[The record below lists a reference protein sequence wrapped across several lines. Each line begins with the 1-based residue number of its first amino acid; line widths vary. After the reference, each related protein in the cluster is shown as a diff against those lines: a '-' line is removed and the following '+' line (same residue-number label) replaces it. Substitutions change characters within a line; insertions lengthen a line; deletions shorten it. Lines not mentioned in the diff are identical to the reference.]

1 MRRIAKTIYNYIQV
15 VCGSITQVRQLAVYA
30 CAQKTA
36 ILAFVIALFS
46 LFAHQVY
53 AVPPGTVITNTATA
67 NFEIATIPQARL
79 SNSVDITT
87 TVNLSPATISFLQ
100 YSPSG
105 LGATPTNTSPTGC
118 STSDIAGPFLPLGNP
133 TYLGMGTLNAS
144 SPLDLVSATSYHQ
157 GEPVFIQVNDANRNL
172 NSTVRDTLVV
182 TISSTSV
189 GDQELLQLSETDV
202 DTGEFVGYIQTVT
215 TPVTPNDCLLAVI
228 TNELIEVSY
237 TDIFD
242 VTDVVSTNVLV
253 DPFGIVFNSTTGV
266 PVSGVTVTLIN
277 AATNLPAAVFGDDL
291 VSAFPSTVVTGS
303 TVTDAGSTV
312 YNFGAGEYRFPSVAP
327 GTYRLEVSASE
338 YITPSVASVAQLQT
352 LANAPF
358 ALDSNASF
366 EQDFVLVVGPPLNV
380 DIPIDPLDDALFVTK
395 RASKDEV
402 AIGDFMQYE
411 ITVANNRPTDIAFNT
426 NLIDVLPTG
435 FRYQKDSLQINGN
448 YVADP
453 NVSSDAR
460 TVSIELGDLP
470 AASTVT
476 IKYVIEVTSGAP
488 FGSAVNSVQASDAS
502 GFRSNVAE
510 AIVRVFDDLLST
522 RSFLIGTVA
531 ESECVKN
538 HGINSSVNYYLESE
552 SRGNEFTHTLTIE
565 KNDARSNALIVEI
578 LLPKLLTYKN
588 SSATI
593 NNKNYENSVIQGQKL
608 LLPIR
613 SKNKN
618 QVIKFKTIIN
628 EDYVGEFELRARLVT
643 ENLQQE
649 STVSDWA
656 KNIYKVD
663 ETISILQANSM
674 IKSLKAMP
682 IKQQKGI
689 SNVRLFLEDGRYV
702 LTDERG
708 MYHFEAI
715 EPGTHVVY
723 IDPGS
728 IPDNLEIHQCV
739 NNTRFSGDKYSQFVD
754 IEPGLLW
761 RANFY
766 LREKQPQQN
775 SIQVKL
781 SSEANESEILFRLAL
796 NGVFEGLKNVRASI
810 ILPQGLEYVSDSSL
824 LNGVNGIEPSNSFG
838 TITYRLDD
846 QLTLANNNLIQF
858 VAQGVPNSQ
867 GEVSA
872 QALITYDIG
881 GNKNQRLVPVTN
893 DVFYQKEASKVNTHI
908 LRSNFN
914 SSSAQ
919 INLKGMEDLD
929 RLISSLSKHKI
940 NSVRIIGHTDN
951 VPVLVRAN
959 YKYHNNQSLSEA
971 RAKAVSDYLNSGLN
985 LTNTQLQII
994 GKGDTQPIANND
1006 TWDGRALN
1014 RRVEIEIESLE
1025 ITKKKQLE
1033 VLQDNSAAS
1042 ATTIIS
1048 VPNTKSEIKN
1058 ILPEIKVEAIPVYDQ
1073 TWLENADNQLEWLLP
1088 VDNANPE
1095 IPSVGIAI
1103 KHPREHKIVLFLN
1116 GKQVSALQLDS
1127 KLVST
1132 DSQRMITRWRG
1143 VDVLEGDNQLE
1154 AITYNRDD
1162 VEQQRIYK
1170 NLHLSGQPVRAE
1182 LVPEYS
1188 RLVADG
1194 RSKILIAVRFYDRWG
1209 YPARPGIVGSYKL
1222 SSDYTDSALKKRLDE
1237 QPLNGL
1243 LKGQTRYKIAE
1254 DGIAYIEIEPSTTS
1268 GKADLDFEFIDDR
1281 KQTISAWLKAV
1292 QKEWILVGL
1301 AEGTA
1306 GYNNISGNSE
1316 ALDDNQHEDNLYEN
1330 GRLAFYGKGQVKG
1343 EWLLTLA
1350 YDSERKERNS
1360 SERLFQT
1367 IDPDEYYTLYGDA
1380 TEQQFDAAS
1389 SRKLYLKIEKQ
1400 QFYALF
1406 GDFDTGLT
1414 ITELARYSRS
1424 MTGIKSEF
1432 EGNNYGFNA
1441 FAADTDQIFARD
1453 EIQGNGTSGLYRLSN
1468 TSIIINS
1475 EKIRLETRD
1484 RFQPQEVISEQQ
1496 LNQFLDYSIDTVN
1509 GTLFFKQP
1517 VQSRDDNFNPIYI
1530 VADYEVSG
1538 SSDRQVTAGGRANV
1552 FSKDKKLEVGLSGIT
1567 QGDTTTEGN
1576 LIGLDAK
1583 YEISNQTEIQIEVA
1597 TSKTKSNGDSR
1608 NGTAYMAELQHNSEK
1623 ADANLYFRRQASSF
1637 GLEQQSAN
1645 NDGSKRYGVD
1655 TRYKINDSL
1664 NVNSEVYRDEVLAND
1679 NERTVA
1685 TVELEKSKK
1694 LYDMAAGVSYAKD
1707 KLESQED
1714 NDSVLA
1720 TARASRYIFD
1730 SKLKVRAD
1738 ADIEL
1743 TNDNSV
1749 DHPTRLLG
1757 GIDYRLNQATEL
1769 FVEHEYTQGEDQDTN
1784 TSRVG
1789 TRLTPWS
1796 QATINS
1802 SVEQQSSENGE
1813 RVFSNLGF
1821 VQGWQYSDNLQLDF
1835 SLDRSDTLRDPGG
1848 QAFNENTA
1856 LASGTISEDFTAG
1869 SVGANYVQGDWSSSS
1884 RVEYRTSDN
1893 DIQRSLFMGYYR
1905 EQATGVGMSLDL
1917 QVFDT
1922 DRRNGADEA
1931 QADIN
1936 YSVAYRPDN
1945 SALTILNRFDLN
1957 YEDTN
1962 GEDSR
1967 IRTRKAINNL
1977 NLNYTVDGK
1986 HQFGAH
1992 WGIKY
1997 TLDHIDSEEYDG
2009 VTQLLGFQYVYDLHE
2024 RVDLSLHGDVLYSSN
2039 ADNYRYSLG
2048 PSFGLNVYKNMWL
2061 SIGYNLDGFE
2071 DEDFS
2076 SSEYTANGPYVKMR
2090 FKFDKNTVKG
2100 LLKK

>member
-1 MRRIAKTIYNYIQV
+1 MQT
-15 VCGSITQVRQLAVYA
+15 VCGSLMRVSRLAICA
-30 CAQKTA
+30 CAQQIV
-36 ILAFVIALFS
+36 ILAFVFAFFGLFS
-46 LFAHQVY
+46 QQIY
-53 AVPPGTVITNTATA
+53 AVPPGTVITNTAAA
-67 NFEIATIPQARL
+67 NFEIATIPQIRL
-79 SNSVDITT
+79 SNTVDITT

-100 YSPSG
+100 YSPTG

-118 STSDIAGPFLPLGNP
+118 STSGIAGPFLPLGNP
-133 TYLGMGTLNAS
+133 TYLGVGTLNVS
-144 SPLDLVSATSYHQ
+144 SPLDLTPASSYHQ

-172 NSTVRDTLVV
+172 SSTIRDTLVV
-182 TISSTSV
+182 TIRSTSV
-189 GDQELLQLSETDV
+189 GDQEVIQLSETDV

-215 TPVTPNDCLLAVI
+215 TPVTPNDCLLAVV

-253 DPFGIVFNSTTGV
+253 DPFGIVFNSSTGA
-266 PVSGVTVTLIN
+266 PVSGITVTLIN

-291 VSAFPSTVVTGS
+291 VSAYPSTVVTGA

-338 YITPSVASVAQLQT
+338 YITPSVVSTAQLQT
-352 LANAPF
+352 LTNAPF
-358 ALDSNASF
+358 AIDANASF
-366 EQDFVLVVGPPLNV
+366 GQDFVLVVGPPLNV
-380 DIPIDPLDDALFVTK
+380 DIPIDPLSDALFVTK
-395 RASKDEV
+395 QASKDEV

-411 ITVANNRPTDIAFNT
+411 ITVANNRPADIAGNA
-426 NLIDVLPTG
+426 NLIDILPTG
-435 FRYQKDSLQINGN
+435 FRFQQGSLQIDGN

-453 NVSSDAR
+453 NVTSDGR
-460 TVSIELGDLP
+460 TVSIALGDIP

-476 IKYVIEVTSGAP
+476 IKYVVEVTSGAA
-488 FGSAVNSVQASDAS
+488 FGSAVNSAQASDAS
-502 GFRSNVAE
+502 GFRSNIAE
-510 AIVRVFDDLLST
+510 ASVRVFDDLLNT

-531 ESECVKN
+531 ESACGQGDNKYRE
-538 HGINSSVNYYLESE
+538 VNYLLESQ
-552 SRGNEFTHTLTIE
+552 SQGNESTHTLTIDNHDGDDKAIIIE
-565 KNDARSNALIVEI
+565 V
-578 LLPKLLTYKN
+578 LLPKLLSYKN
-588 SSATI
+588 LSATLNNEKYENPAI
-593 NNKNYENSVIQGQKL
+593 EGQTLLFPIKLNNKK
-608 LLPIR
+608 
-613 SKNKN
+613 
-618 QVIKFKTIIN
+618 QVISFKTTSN
-628 EDYVGEFELRARLVT
+628 ENYVGVFELQARLVA
-643 ENLQQE
+643 ENLQQAN
-649 STVSDWA
+649 TVSDWA
-656 KNIYKVD
+656 KNIYKV
-663 ETISILQANSM
+663 ENTISLLQASS
-674 IKSLKAMP
+674 SLKSFKVMP
-682 IKQQKGI
+682 INKLKGV

-715 EPGTHVVY
+715 EPGTHVVQV
-723 IDPGS
+723 DPGS
-728 IPDNLEIHQCV
+728 IPDHLEIHQCV
-739 NNTRFSGDKYSQFVD
+739 RNTRFAGSKYSQFVD

-781 SSEANESEILFRLAL
+781 SSVKNDNEILFALAL
-796 NGVFEGLKNVRASI
+796 NGTFDGLENVRASI
-810 ILPQGLEYVSDSSL
+810 MLPDGLEYVSNSSL
-824 LNGVNGIEPSNSFG
+824 LNRVGGLEPRNSFG
-838 TITYRLDD
+838 TMTYRLDE
-846 QLTLANNNLIQF
+846 QLSLVKNNLIEF
-858 VAQGVPNSQ
+858 VARGVPQ
-867 GEVSA
+867 TEGEVSA
-872 QALITYDIG
+872 QALITYDVG
-881 GNKNQRLVPVTN
+881 GNKNQRLEPVKN
-893 DVFYQKEASKVNTHI
+893 IVFYQKETSKVNKHI

-919 INLKGMEDLD
+919 LNLKGMEDLD
-929 RLISSLSKHKI
+929 LLISSLSKHKI
-940 NSVRIIGHTDN
+940 NSVRIMGHTDN

-959 YKYHNNQSLSEA
+959 YKYSNNQSLSEA
-971 RAKAVSDYLNSGLN
+971 RAMTVADYLRSGLN
-985 LTNTQLQII
+985 LSNAQLKIV
-994 GKGDTQPIANND
+994 GLGDAHPIASNN
-1006 TWDGRALN
+1006 TGSGRASN

-1025 ITKKKQLE
+1025 ITKQKQLE
-1033 VLQDNSAAS
+1033 VGQENSASS
-1042 ATTIIS
+1042 ATTIVSIAKTK
-1048 VPNTKSEIKN
+1048 VDHKNT
-1058 ILPEIKVEAIPVYDQ
+1058 LPEIKVEAIPDYDQ
-1073 TWLENADNQLEWLLP
+1073 SWLEKEDNKLEWLLP
-1088 VDNANPE
+1088 TDNANPE
-1095 IPSVGIAI
+1095 IPSIGVAI
-1103 KHPREHKIVLFLN
+1103 KHAREHKIVLKLN
-1116 GKQVSALQLDS
+1116 GKEVSALHLDS
-1127 KLVST
+1127 KLVSS
-1132 DSQRMITRWRG
+1132 DSQRMLTRWRG
-1143 VDVLEGDNQLE
+1143 IDVIEGDNKLE

-1194 RSKILIAVRFYDRWG
+1194 RSKIVIAVRLFDRWG
-1209 YPARPGIVGSYKL
+1209 YPARPGVVGSYKL
-1222 SSDYTDSALKKRLDE
+1222 SSDYTDSMLKERLDK
-1237 QPLNGL
+1237 QPLNGS
-1243 LKGQTRYKIAE
+1243 LKGKTRYKVAT
-1254 DGIAYIEIEPSTTS
+1254 DGIAYIELEPSTKS
-1268 GKADLDFEFIDDR
+1268 GKAELDFEFIDER
-1281 KQTISAWLKAV
+1281 KQTISAWLNAV

-1316 ALDDNQHEDNLYEN
+1316 ALDDHQHEDNLYED

-1367 IDPDEYYTLYGDA
+1367 VDPDEYYTLYGDA

-1414 ITELARYSRS
+1414 TTELARYSRS

-1432 EGNNYGFNA
+1432 EGENYGFNT

-1468 TSIIINS
+1468 TGIIVNS

-1484 RFQPQEVISEQQ
+1484 RFQPQNVISEQQ
-1496 LNQFLDYSIDTVN
+1496 LSQFLDYSIDTVN

-1538 SSDRQVTAGGRANV
+1538 SNDRQVTAGGRANV
-1552 FSKDKKLEVGLSGIT
+1552 FSKDKKIEVGLSGVT

-1576 LIGLDAK
+1576 LVGLDAS
-1583 YEISNQTEIQIEVA
+1583 YELSNQTEIQVEIA
-1597 TSKTKSNGDSR
+1597 TSKTKSNDETHR
-1608 NGTAYMAELQHNSEK
+1608 GTAYLAEIQHNSEK
-1623 ADANLYFRRQASSF
+1623 ADANVYFRRQAASF

-1655 TRYKINDSL
+1655 ARYKINDSL
-1664 NVNSEVYRDEVLAND
+1664 NINSEVYRDEVLTND

-1685 TVELEKSKK
+1685 AVELEKSQK
-1694 LYDMAAGVSYAKD
+1694 LYEVAAGVTYAKD
-1707 KLESQED
+1707 KIENQQD

-1720 TARASRYIFD
+1720 TARASRYVFD

-1743 TNDNSV
+1743 TNDNSI

-1757 GIDYRLNQATEL
+1757 GVDYRLNKVTEL
-1769 FVEHEYTQGEDQDTN
+1769 FAEHEYTQGEDQDTN
-1784 TSRVG
+1784 TSRLG
-1789 TRLTPWS
+1789 TRLTPWE

-1821 VQGWQYSDNLQLDF
+1821 VQGWQYNDNLQLDF

-1848 QAFNENTA
+1848 QAFNDNAA
-1856 LASGTISEDFTAG
+1856 LSSGTISEDFTAA
-1869 SVGANYVQGDWSSSS
+1869 SVGANYVQEDWSSSS

-1905 EQATGVGMSLDL
+1905 EQSTGVGMSLDL

-1922 DRRNGADEA
+1922 DRRGGSDES

-1936 YSVAYRPDN
+1936 YSVAYRPDK
-1945 SALTILNRFDLN
+1945 SALTVLNRFDLN
-1957 YEDTN
+1957 YEKTTGD
-1962 GEDSR
+1962 DSR
-1967 IRTRKAINNL
+1967 IRTRKAVNNL

-1997 TLDHIDSEEYDG
+1997 TLDNIDSEEYDG
-2009 VTQLLGFQYVYDLHE
+2009 ITQLFGFQYLYDLHD
-2024 RVDLSLHGDVLYSSN
+2024 RVDLSLHGDILYSSN

-2048 PSFGLNVYKNMWL
+2048 PSIGLNVYKNMWL
-2061 SIGYNLDGFE
+2061 SIGYNIDGFE

-2076 SSEYTANGPYVKMR
+2076 SSEYTANGPYMKMR
-2090 FKFDKNTVKG
+2090 FKFDKNTVKS

>member
-1 MRRIAKTIYNYIQV
+1 MICSLAMQV
-15 VCGSITQVRQLAVYA
+15 KQLAVCA
-30 CAQKTA
+30 CAQQTA
-36 ILAFVIALFS
+36 VLTFILVFIGLLS
-46 LFAHQVY
+46 QQVY
-53 AVPPGTVITNTATA
+53 AVPPGTVITNTAAA
-67 NFEIATIPQARL
+67 NFEIATIPQTRP

-87 TVNLSPATISFLQ
+87 TVNFSPATISFLQ

-105 LGATPTNTSPTGC
+105 LGATPTNTSPTEC
-118 STSDIAGPFLPLGNP
+118 STTGIAGPFLPLGNP
-133 TYLGMGTLNAS
+133 TYLGLGTLNAS

-172 NSTVRDTLVV
+172 SSTVRDTIVV
-182 TISSTSV
+182 TIRSTNV
-189 GDQELLQLSETDV
+189 GDEEVLQLSETDV

-215 TPVTPNDCLLAVI
+215 TPVTPNDCLLAVV

-253 DPFGIVFNSTTGV
+253 DPFGVVFNSSTGA
-266 PVSGVTVTLIN
+266 PINGITVTLIN
-277 AATNLPAAVFGDDL
+277 AATNLPADVFGDDL
-291 VSAFPSTVVTGS
+291 VSAYPSTVVTGS
-303 TVTDAGSTV
+303 TVTDAGGTV
-312 YNFGAGEYRFPSVAP
+312 YNFGTGEYRFPSVAP

-338 YITPSVASVAQLQT
+338 FVTPSTVSVAQLQS
-352 LANAPF
+352 LPNAPF
-358 ALDSNASF
+358 AIDANASF
-366 EQDFVLVVGPPLNV
+366 QQDFVLVVGPPLNV

-411 ITVANNRPTDIAFNT
+411 ITVANNRPVDIAGNA
-426 NLIDVLPTG
+426 NLTDVLPTG
-435 FRYQKDSLQINGN
+435 FRYQQGSLQINGS

-453 NVSSDAR
+453 AVSSDGR
-460 TVSIELGDLP
+460 TISIDLGDIP
-470 AASTVT
+470 ATSTVT

-488 FGSAVNSVQASDAS
+488 FGSAVNSAQASDAS
-502 GFRSNVAE
+502 GFSSNVAQ
-510 AIVRVFDDLLST
+510 ASVRVFDDLLST

-531 ESECVKN
+531 ESACNESDGKYGEV
-538 HGINSSVNYYLESE
+538 SYLLESKAQ
-552 SRGNEFTHTLTIE
+552 GDEFIHTLTIE
-565 KNDARSNALIVEI
+565 KSDINDSIIGEV
-578 LLPKLLTYKN
+578 LLPKLLSYEDL
-588 SSATI
+588 SAKMNNQAYENPSIQGQTLLFPI
-593 NNKNYENSVIQGQKL
+593 QLNNKKQVLTFKTKRNKNY
-608 LLPIR
+608 
-613 SKNKN
+613 
-618 QVIKFKTIIN
+618 
-628 EDYVGEFELRARLVT
+628 VGVYELQARLAT
-643 ENLQQE
+643 ENIKQ
-649 STVSDWA
+649 TNIVSDWA
-656 KNIYKVD
+656 KNIFEVGGD
-663 ETISILQANSM
+663 VSLTQENSTSRSLKIIP
-674 IKSLKAMP
+674 IKSR
-682 IKQQKGI
+682 KGV

-715 EPGTHVVY
+715 EPGTHVVQ
-723 IDPGS
+723 IDPSS
-728 IPDNLEIHQCV
+728 IPDDLEIHQCV
-739 NNTRFSGDKYSQFVD
+739 KNTRFAGDKHSQFVD

-775 SIQVKL
+775 TIKVTL
-781 SSEANESEILFRLAL
+781 SSEKSGKDILF
-796 NGVFEGLKNVRASI
+796 GLELDGKFDGLDNVRASI
-810 ILPQGLEYVSDSSL
+810 LLPDGLEYVLNSSSL
-824 LNGVNGIEPSNSFG
+824 NGITGVEPSNSFG
-838 TITYRLDD
+838 TLTYRLDD
-846 QLTLANNNLIQF
+846 NLSLKNKNHIKF
-858 VAQGVPNSQ
+858 IAQGEPESQ
-867 GEVSA
+867 GEMSA
-872 QALITYDIG
+872 QAMITYDVG
-881 GNKNQRLVPVTN
+881 ENKNQRLAPVSN
-893 DVFYQKEASKVNTHI
+893 IVFYQEEASKVNTHV

-914 SSSAQ
+914 TSSAQ
-919 INLKGMEDLD
+919 LNSKGMQELD
-929 RLISSLSKHKI
+929 ELISRLRKDEI
-940 NSVRIIGHTDN
+940 NRVRIIGHTDN
-951 VPVLVRAN
+951 VPVLVRKN
-959 YKYHNNQSLSEA
+959 YKYTNNQSLSEA
-971 RAKAVSDYLNSGLN
+971 RAKTVANYLSSGLN
-985 LTNTQLQII
+985 ISESKLQML
-994 GKGDTQPIANND
+994 GLGDSRPIADNN
-1006 TWDGRALN
+1006 TENGRALN

-1025 ITKKKQLE
+1025 ITKQEQLE
-1033 VLQDNSAAS
+1033 VDQNSAAS
-1042 ATTIIS
+1042 STTI
-1048 VPNTKSEIKN
+1048 VHVAATKTDNEKT
-1058 ILPEIKVEAIPVYDQ
+1058 LPEIKVEAAPVYDQ
-1073 TWLENADNQLEWLLP
+1073 AWLEKANNKLEWLLP
-1088 VDNANPE
+1088 AENANPA
-1095 IPSVGIAI
+1095 IPSIGVAI
-1103 KHPREHKIVLFLN
+1103 KHAREHKIVLKLN
-1116 GKQVSALQLDS
+1116 GEEVSALHLDS

-1143 VDVLEGDNQLE
+1143 IDVMEGDNKLE

-1162 VEQQRIYK
+1162 VEQQRIFHD
-1170 NLHLSGQPVRAE
+1170 LHLSGQPVRAE

-1188 RLVADG
+1188 HLVADG
-1194 RSKILIAVRFYDRWG
+1194 RSKIVIAVRLFDRWG

-1222 SSDYTDSALKKRLDE
+1222 SSEYTDSILKERLDK

-1243 LKGQTRYKIAE
+1243 LKGQTRYKVAA
-1254 DGIAYIEIEPSTTS
+1254 DGIAYIELEPSTKS
-1268 GKADLDFEFIDDR
+1268 GKAELDFEFIDDR
-1281 KQTISAWLKAV
+1281 KQTISAWLNAV

-1316 ALDDNQHEDNLYEN
+1316 ALDDHQHEDNLYED

-1343 EWLLTLA
+1343 KWLLTLA

-1367 IDPDEYYTLYGDA
+1367 IDPDEYYSLYGDA

-1414 ITELARYSRS
+1414 TTELSRYSRS
-1424 MTGIKSEF
+1424 MTGVKSEF
-1432 EGNNYGFNA
+1432 EGANYGFNT
-1441 FAADTDQIFARD
+1441 FAADSDQIFARD

-1468 TSIIINS
+1468 TGIIINS
-1475 EKIRLETRD
+1475 EKIRIEIRD
-1484 RFQPQEVISEQQ
+1484 RFQPQKVISEQQ
-1496 LNQFLDYSIDTVN
+1496 LSQFLDYSIDTVN

-1517 VQSRDDNFNPIYI
+1517 VQSRDENFNPIYI

-1538 SSDRQVTAGGRANV
+1538 SNDRQITAGGRASV
-1552 FSKDKKLEVGLSGIT
+1552 YSKNKTIEVGLSGVT
-1567 QGDTTTEGN
+1567 QGDTSTEGN
-1576 LIGLDAK
+1576 LFGIDAS
-1583 YEISNQTEIQIEVA
+1583 YEISNQTEIQVEIA
-1597 TSKTKSNGDSR
+1597 KSKTESNDETR
-1608 NGTAYMAELQHNSEK
+1608 KGTAYLAEVEHNSEK
-1623 ADANLYFRRQASSF
+1623 VDANVYFRRQAASF

-1645 NDGSKRYGVD
+1645 NDGSKRYGID

-1664 NVNSEVYRDEVLAND
+1664 KINSEVYRDEVLTND

-1685 TVELEKSKK
+1685 AVELEKSEK
-1694 LYDMAAGVSYAKD
+1694 LYQIAAGATYAKD
-1707 KLESQED
+1707 KIEGQQD
-1714 NDSVLA
+1714 NDSILA

-1743 TNDNSV
+1743 SNDNSI

-1757 GIDYRLNQATEL
+1757 GVDYRLNQVTEL
-1769 FVEHEYTQGEDQDTN
+1769 FAEHEYTQGEDQDSN
-1784 TSRVG
+1784 TSRLG
-1789 TRLTPWS
+1789 TRITPWE

-1802 SVEQQSSENGE
+1802 SVEQQTSENGE

-1848 QAFNENTA
+1848 QAFNSNTA
-1856 LASGTISEDFTAG
+1856 ISSGTLSEDFTAA
-1869 SVGANYVQGDWSSSS
+1869 SVGANYVKKDWSSSS
-1884 RVEYRTSDN
+1884 RLEYRTSDN
-1893 DIQRSLFMGYYR
+1893 DIQRSLFMGYFR
-1905 EQATGVGMSLDL
+1905 EQATGIGMSLDL

-1922 DRRNGADEA
+1922 DRRTGADEA

-1945 SALTILNRFDLN
+1945 SAFTVLNRFDLN
-1957 YEDTN
+1957 YEKTSSD
-1962 GEDSR
+1962 DSR
-1967 IRTRKAINNL
+1967 IRTRKAVNNL

-1997 TLDHIDSEEYDG
+1997 TLDNIDSEEYDG
-2009 VTQLLGFQYVYDLHE
+2009 ITQLLGFQYLYDLHE
-2024 RVDLSLHGDVLYSSN
+2024 RVDLSLHGDVLYTSN
-2039 ADNYRYSLG
+2039 ADNYRYSIG
-2048 PSFGLNVYKNMWL
+2048 PSIGLNVYKNMWL

-2076 SSEYTANGPYVKMR
+2076 SAEYTANGPYVKMR